1 MSTFTEL
8 GTRVDNVQIFLIFMM
23 VFWFIACNAVLV
35 YFMLKY
41 RRKSSDEVTPDFK
54 GNHTL
59 EIVWTV
65 VPTILCII
73 IFFYG
78 IQVWE
83 DLQTPPAD
91 AMDIQVRAQKW
102 SWTFEYDGGRITGG
116 DLYVPEG
123 KPVRL
128 VMKSNDVLH
137 SMFIP
142 EFRVKEDVTPSMYTY
157 LWFQGDVA
165 GTYNIFCTEYCGKDH
180 SAMLGKVHVLDMETW
195 ERFEKNLPLDPNE
208 TPKTPVESGEE
219 LYVKRGCKGCH
230 STDGS
235 KVIGPTFLGLYNR
248 ESTVLE
254 NGSEIQIVADE
265 NYIAESINNPKAKLV
280 MGYDPNAMPAF
291 EGSLTESDIDD
302 LIAFIKTLKN

>member
-1 MSTFTEL
+1 MSTFTEI

-41 RRKSSDEVTPDFK
+41 RRKSLADRTPDLK
-54 GNHTL
+54 GHHLL
-59 EIVWTV
+59 EIIWTV
-65 VPTILCII
+65 VPTILCVI
-73 IFFYG
+73 IFLYG
-78 IQVWE
+78 INVWE
-83 DLQTPPAD
+83 DLQTPPEN
-91 AMDIQVRAQKW
+91 AMDIQVEAQKW
-102 SWTFEYDGGRITGG
+102 SWVFKYPDGRVTAE

-128 VMKSNDVLH
+128 VMKSKDVLH
-137 SMFIP
+137 SLFIP
-142 EFRVKEDVTPSMYTY
+142 EFRVKEDVTPSIYTY

-195 ERFEKNLPLDPNE
+195 ERFENKLPLDPNE
-208 TPKTPVESGEE
+208 VPKTPLEAGEE

-248 ESTVLE
+248 ESVVTE
-254 NGSEIQIVADE
+254 NGNDITIKADE
-265 NYIAESINNPKAKLV
+265 NYLVESINNPKAKLV
-280 MGYDPNAMPAF
+280 KGYDPNAMPAF
-291 EGSLTESDIDD
+291 EGSLTDEDLNN
-302 LIAFIKTLKN
+302 LIAFIKTIKE

>member
-41 RRKSSDEVTPDFK
+41 RRKSDDDKTANLT
-54 GNHTL
+54 GNHII
-59 EIVWTV
+59 EVVWTV
-65 VPTILCII
+65 VPTILCLI

-83 DLQTPPAD
+83 DLRTPPAD

-102 SWTFEYDGGRITGG
+102 SWSFEYPNGRTTASEVF
-116 DLYVPEG
+116 VPEG
-123 KPVRL
+123 KPIRF
-128 VMKSNDVLH
+128 VMKSADVLH

-142 EFRVKEDVTPSMYTY
+142 EFRVKEDVVPSIYTY

-165 GTYNIFCTEYCGKDH
+165 GTYKIFCTEYCGKDH
-180 SAMLGKVHVLDMETW
+180 SAMLAKVHVLDIETW
-195 ERFEKNLPLDPNE
+195 ERFENNLPLDPNAA
-208 TPKTPVESGEE
+208 PMSPVEHGED

-235 KVIGPTFLGLYNR
+235 KVIGPTFAGLYNR
-248 ESTVLE
+248 ESTVLVD
-254 NGSEIQIVADE
+254 GAPTTVTADE
-265 NYIAESINNPKAKLV
+265 NYISESIRNPKAKLV
-280 MGYDPNAMPAF
+280 EGYDPNAMPAF
-291 EGSLTESDIDD
+291 EGLLTDEDIDD